1 MWTRVSSGALV
12 MGISL
17 LGPALGTSEA
27 NHGHGTQPDAVLYE
41 LTEHAVLDAQQRRA
55 TASLEGAARRGSPLC
70 PEGLQAYAKAAFAT
84 FGIRVKVDPR
94 CALVAVGTS
103 EISLKDFD
111 GTIGGKFW
119 VVVNSDATNLTD
131 AQELVIMS
139 GSFAGK
145 VQVINPPDGHT
156 IEILPESTFTS
167 EWVVDGFPLSLPA
180 TFSFSGTFR
189 LPLTVHHIAV
199 YETDGGRLVPVL
211 PNERALGK
219 PNVRLE
225 VDFE

>member
-1 MWTRVSSGALV
+1 
-12 MGISL
+12 
-17 LGPALGTSEA
+17 
-27 NHGHGTQPDAVLYE
+27 
-41 LTEHAVLDAQQRRA
+41 
-55 TASLEGAARRGSPLC
+55 
-70 PEGLQAYAKAAFAT
+70 
-84 FGIRVKVDPR
+84 
-94 CALVAVGTS
+94 
-103 EISLKDFD
+103 
-111 GTIGGKFW
+111 
-119 VVVNSDATNLTD
+119 
-131 AQELVIMS
+131 MS